1 MATNN
6 SIQIVLRADTGDLD
20 RKVRNA
26 ATSVKA
32 LGASGKQAAAGLSAA
47 QRGVQS
53 VSQSLDRLRDAAIGI
68 FAIDRIGQYAG
79 SFITVADSM
88 RNMDQ
93 RLLLV
98 SKTTTDYAAAQKTV
112 VDIARESY
120 QSLEAVNPLYSRM
133 ALATANLQ
141 VSQEDLATVTK
152 TVALSVALSGSS
164 ASESAAGLQQFAQAM
179 GASRLGGDELRS
191 VLENMPQ
198 LTKVFVDAAG
208 GSMATLREMAE
219 KGQLTTEWMVNA
231 IKKAAPEIEKFAAA
245 MPLTV
250 SKSMQNMKSD
260 AALYVDSLNTSTG
273 FTLRLADAVS
283 FLGKNMETVAKGGVA
298 LMGAGLTTMAT
309 KGMMALTASTPGVI
323 SSIVR
328 LGTTTTTTAAAIA
341 GVRAATTATSFS
353 LGGLATGVAGLLTP
367 LGWVTAGLGI
377 GATAWALW
385 GKSAKSAGQE
395 AKEALEESERFLR
408 LQKESADPELT
419 LKEAKANMEA
429 ARAGVEAEKQRIA
442 LIRESEAE
450 DARRGIDS
458 YGYSDGKLKELQAAL
473 AARTKVYENY
483 FAGRKIGLD
492 KAAAFEMTADMSL
505 ADYKKQMLAE
515 TAKATADGLAKE
527 LIVIKERREAAVKDA
542 QARFKDEAALKEAM
556 AALNARYD
564 AEANKAKADAA
575 VKAERAVKKPK
586 DQTAELKRQAE
597 AQQRLSEEKLR
608 AASQEK
614 ILGLELEKLEASKLP
629 TALARAEAEL
639 AIDRRVMAER
649 IELKRQEIAA
659 LKAMAGVDPAEIIR
673 SESELSGMRVDA
685 AKNDDSGLRSIAST
699 RLTEVEDAWRR
710 GTISVQE
717 YQQAVK
723 DALEAGAVYKE
734 EADRCMILS
743 GDNMTDALKL
753 GFSDWAAT
761 VQSDAEFVA
770 NTTGQVI
777 NSLVSGFSNIVSSWE
792 DGTRSAKDA
801 MLDLARSTLQMVAQ
815 MIAQQLLYNA
825 VKAAGSAF
833 GFSSGGQVPAAAYA
847 TGGMV
852 AGWSPSP
859 KADNIPAWLTAREF
873 VHPVAAVDYYG
884 LSFMESI
891 RRRAFPRNL
900 AHALAGG
907 TLPRVP
913 SSHRLAEGGQVP
925 GAPQQTTLKSGDTRL
940 RVINVLDKNMVGDF
954 LGTADGETAI
964 INMIRRNGTTIRT
977 LIGG

>member
-32 LGASGKQAAAGLSAA
+32 LGTSGKQAESGLSAA
-47 QRGVQS
+47 KRGVQS
-53 VSQSLDRLRDAAIGI
+53 ISNSLDQLRDAAIGI
-68 FAIDRIGQYAG
+68 FAIDRIRQYAG

-120 QSLEAVNPLYSRM
+120 QSLEAVNTLYSRM
-133 ALATANLQ
+133 ALATANLS

-198 LTKVFVDAAG
+198 LTKIFVDAAG

-250 SKSMQNMKSD
+250 SKAMQNMKSD
-260 AALYVDSLNTSTG
+260 AALYIDSVNTSTG

-283 FLGKNMETVAKGGVA
+283 FLGKNLETVAKGGVA
-298 LMGAGLTTMAT
+298 LMGVGLTTMAT

-353 LGGLATGVAGLLTP
+353 LGGLATGVAGLLTR
-367 LGWVTAGLGI
+367 LGWVTAALGI

-442 LIRESEAE
+442 MIRKGEAE

-458 YGYSDGKLKELQAAL
+458 YGYSDGKLRELQVAL
-473 AARTKVYENY
+473 AKRTETYENY
-483 FAGRKIGLD
+483 LAGRKIGLD
-492 KAAAFEMTADMSL
+492 KAAAFEMTVDMSL

-527 LIVIKERREAAVKDA
+527 LIVIKERREAAVKDV
-542 QARFKDEAALKEAM
+542 QARFKDEAVLKEAM
-556 AALNARYD
+556 VALNARYD

-575 VKAERAVKKPK
+575 SKAERAVKKPK

-597 AQQRLSEEKLR
+597 AQQRLSEERLR

-614 ILGLELEKLEASKLP
+614 ILALELEKLEASKLP

-673 SESELSGMRVDA
+673 SESELSGMRVEA
-685 AKNDDSGLRSIAST
+685 AKNDDSGRRSIASIN
-699 RLTEVEDAWRR
+699 LTETEDAWRR
-710 GTISVQE
+710 GTLSVQE

-723 DALEAGAVYKE
+723 DATEAGAIYKE
-734 EADRCMILS
+734 EADRRMILS
-743 GDNMTDALKL
+743 GDNMTDAMAL
-753 GFSDWAAT
+753 GFSDWVAT
-761 VQSDAEFVA
+761 VQTDAEFA
-770 NTTGQVI
+770 AQATGQVI
-777 NSLVSGFSNIVSSWE
+777 EAIASGFGNAFAAMA
-792 DGTRSAKDA
+792 DGTKSAKEA
-801 MLDLARSTLQMVAQ
+801 MLDLARSTLQMVTQ
-815 MIAQQLLYNA
+815 MIAQQLIYNA

-833 GFSSGGQVPAAAYA
+833 GFGMADGGPVQALAS
-847 TGGMV
+847 GGMV
-852 AGWSPSP
+852 GGWSPHS
-859 KADNIPAWLTAREF
+859 KADNVPIWATAREF
-873 VHPVAAVDYYG
+873 MQPVAAVDYYG

-891 RRRAFPRNL
+891 RRRMFPRNL